1 MYNTDNTLDAAA
13 AASPTV
19 VSPTQH
25 FAKGFADSM
34 PYSQAGPPQRGRSNV
49 SHLDRMDDDAGSE
62 VCVDTTEKNG
72 ESDRG
77 VADAALCQGL
87 CR

>member
-25 FAKGFADSM
+25 FAKGFADST

-49 SHLDRMDDDAGSE
+49 SHLDRMDDDAGR
-62 VCVDTTEKNG
+62 K
-72 ESDRG
+72 R
-77 VADAALCQGL
+77 AWIPLK
-87 CR
+87 

>member
-1 MYNTDNTLDAAA
+1 MLETSMKPETVWRKEEESGMYNTDNTLDAAA

-25 FAKGFADSM
+25 FAKGFADST

-49 SHLDRMDDDAGSE
+49 SHLDRMDDDAGR
-62 VCVDTTEKNG
+62 K
-72 ESDRG
+72 R
-77 VADAALCQGL
+77 AWIPLK
-87 CR
+87 